1 MNSDCQKYLEDPEA
15 HAAHLAGCERCRAV
29 FEQLDA
35 PIAEGRGI
43 PSVRIDSLPLAPW
56 EGATHKSWPLVI
68 GAILGVVAIA
78 AGLFAIAGLS
88 PITALTESV
97 RANIPSVDL
106 LGSMM
111 RLAPGAIQN
120 APAGLQIAIA
130 ISFVVINALLFLR
143 LRRAP
148 KGIDA

>member
-15 HAAHLAGCERCRAV
+15 HAAHLAGCESCRAM

-35 PIAEGRGI
+35 PLGAQGI
-43 PSVRIDSLPLAPW
+43 PPVRIDSLPLAPW
-56 EGATHKSWPLVI
+56 EGATHKSWPLVV
-68 GAILGVVAIA
+68 GAILGVLAIA
-78 AGLFAIAGLS
+78 AGLFAMAGLS
-88 PITALTESV
+88 PVTALTDSI
-97 RANIPSVDL
+97 RANIPSAEI
-106 LGSMM
+106 LGSIM

-120 APAGLQIAIA
+120 APAGLQIAIV
-130 ISFVVINALLFLR
+130 ISFVVINAVLFLL